1 MNSNKFYVY
10 LRGNDGTE
18 IIFDL
23 IDFNLSTSLDEFV
36 SQTVKKREVKF
47 RSNCVAPARYGM
59 FESLNGVE
67 KLLQVNTETTSLWS
81 LIDAMLKNRH
91 VKYVIRGMSSFEET
105 AMRMGSGSSGSTR
118 VKSKRQRQKIKKFYQ
133 AYNKSKEHQKQH
145 QLEQQKVLST
155 STPRNKFLVVLT
167 KKVTRTT
174 CCKRIRSSRRIYSND
189 NEAIVTTTDIFS
201 KWTKVIALM

>member
-10 LRGNDGTE
+10 LRGNDGAE

-47 RSNCVAPARYGM
+47 RGNCVAPARYGM

-67 KLLQVNTETTSLWS
+67 KLLQVNTETASLWS

-105 AMRMGSGSSGSTR
+105 AMGMESSSR
-118 VKSKRQRQKIKKFYQ
+118 VESKRQRQKIKKFYQ
-133 AYNKSKEHQKQH
+133 TYNKSKEQQQ
-145 QLEQQKVLST
+145 QLKQQKVLST

-174 CCKRIRSSRRIYSND
+174 CRKRIRSSRRIYSND

>member
-10 LRGNDGTE
+10 LRGNDGAE

-47 RSNCVAPARYGM
+47 RGNCVAPARYGM

-105 AMRMGSGSSGSTR
+105 AMGMESSTR
-118 VKSKRQRQKIKKFYQ
+118 VKSKRQRQKIKKFYLN
-133 AYNKSKEHQKQH
+133 YNKSKEQQ
-145 QLEQQKVLST
+145 QLKQQKVLST

-174 CCKRIRSSRRIYSND
+174 CRKRIRSSRRIYSND